1 VSEGYDFIIV
11 GGGAAGCV
19 LANRLSAGSRHTVL
33 LLEAGRDTP
42 PGAEPADVLDVYPTS
57 YYNKA
62 YMWPGLRAHWRT
74 RETSPAITLDQ
85 GRIMGG
91 GSSVMGMVALRGT
104 PEDYDEWDALGA
116 RGWAWRD
123 VRPYFCKLE
132 TDLDCDGALH
142 GRDGPIPIR
151 RVPRA
156 DWTPLA
162 RAGQAYAES
171 VQLPTIADMNGDFRD
186 GYTSVPMSN
195 TRERRASAAI
205 CYLDAAV
212 RRRPNLIVLANA
224 HVERLAMDGRR
235 VIGVEALVSGERKRF
250 TARET
255 IVAAGALHSP
265 VMLLRSGIGPA
276 GALRALGIAVAADRR
291 GVGGNLQNHPVLFVG
306 AHLRPHARQAA
317 SLRTLQVSGMR
328 LSSGLADCPPTD
340 LYFSIQS
347 KSSWNRLGEQIA
359 NLGPVLWKPF
369 SRGRVVLQGGE
380 GSGPPLVEF
389 NFLADARDLT
399 RLMIGF
405 RRVVDLVTSEPV
417 RGLMGQPFPVRF
429 TDRLRRLNGKTHA
442 NAAAARVLAGLLQVS
457 PAMSDFILARLTGGA
472 EDPTELAA
480 DDDKLAAH
488 VQANVAGTFHV
499 CGTCRMGSEDDV
511 DAVVDAAGRVFG
523 VAGLRVADASIMPT
537 IPRGNTNIPTIM
549 LAEKLADAIA
559 QA

>member
-1 VSEGYDFIIV
+1 MSGDYDFIIV

-19 LANRLSAGSRHTVL
+19 LANRLSAASRHTVL

-104 PEDYDEWDALGA
+104 PDDYDEWDALGA

-123 VRPYFCKLE
+123 VLPYFCKLE

-212 RRRPNLIVLANA
+212 RRRPNLTVLANA

-235 VIGVEALVSGERKRF
+235 VTGVEALVSGERQRF

-276 GALRALGIAVAADRR
+276 DALRALGIAVTADRR

-306 AHLRPHARQAA
+306 AQLRPHARQAA
-317 SLRTLQVSGMR
+317 SLRTLQVSGLRM
-328 LSSGLADCPPTD
+328 SSGLAGCPPTD

-347 KSSWNRLGEQIA
+347 KSSWNSLGEQIA

-369 SRGRVVLQGGE
+369 SRGRVALQGGE

-399 RLMIGF
+399 PPDDRLPA
-405 RRVVDLVTSEPV
+405 RRRPRHV
-417 RGLMGQPFPVRF
+417 RAGTRPHGAGIPGALHRPAASAEREDPRQRRDGARPRRPSSGQPGYE
-429 TDRLRRLNGKTHA
+429 RLHPG
-442 NAAAARVLAGLLQVS
+442 
-457 PAMSDFILARLTGGA
+457 
-472 EDPTELAA
+472 
-480 DDDKLAAH
+480 AAH
-488 VQANVAGTFHV
+488 
-499 CGTCRMGSEDDV
+499 R
-511 DAVVDAAGRVFG
+511 
-523 VAGLRVADASIMPT
+523 
-537 IPRGNTNIPTIM
+537 RGGGPH
-549 LAEKLADAIA
+549 
-559 QA
+559 